1 MRSILAAAFA
11 ALILTQASNV
21 GAANFC
27 ASFGPAQA
35 EAIGLTLPGKGSCAA
50 FNGFFRNRPGLLL
63 AGDVCRS
70 SNGTTFLFNLFTQ
83 TAGLTDSLAGTW
95 AAVTGK
101 GSGMECFNTPCLSF
115 TVTVTKC
122 PATVTI
128 PADLA
133 TPVDGSGSSG
143 LTSGDAEP
151 AASE

>member
-1 MRSILAAAFA
+1 M
-11 ALILTQASNV
+11 
-21 GAANFC
+21 
-27 ASFGPAQA
+27 PA
-35 EAIGLTLPGKGSCAA
+35 KGSCAA
-50 FNGFFRNRPGLLL
+50 FNGFFRNRTGLLL

-95 AAVTGK
+95 AAATGK

-115 TVTVTKC
+115 AVTVTKC

-133 TPVDGSGSSG
+133 TSVGQVGTSG
-143 LTSGDAEP
+143 LTGGDAEP
-151 AASE
+151 ASSE